1 MIAAIT
7 EVWQE
12 ILTWFTTALGSI
24 QTVFVT
30 TSGSGADVTYTLT
43 FMGVLAVISVAIGIV
58 FLLVGVI
65 QNFLHLRS

>member
-1 MIAAIT
+1 MADTLIGSIT
-7 EVWQE
+7 AVWQA

-24 QTVFVT
+24 QSVFYNAET
-30 TSGSGADVTYTLT
+30 GLT
-43 FMGVLAVISVAIGIV
+43 FMGVLAVISVAVGIV

>member
-1 MIAAIT
+1 MTATLIESIT
-7 EVWQE
+7 AVWQA

-24 QTVFVT
+24 QTVFYNT
-30 TSGSGADVTYTLT
+30 ESGLT